1 MIKNSLAK
9 SLLSAMTFVALVMP
23 MAAHATNGYFLPGYG
38 AKSIGMGGVGV
49 AYAQDSLAAAAN
61 PAGIAGMGFRV
72 DIGLALFSPI
82 RTAAVGSA
90 AGGASALKFNGS
102 ADSSNTLFPIPNA
115 GFTMDFDDRLS
126 LGFAMVGNG
135 GMNTTYHPNF
145 FTFDLGIPGVPPVG
159 SEKLGVDMMQMLIP
173 ITAAYKVDEH
183 NAVGFSFVPAIQT
196 FLARGLQAFALFGTS
211 SDGEHL
217 TNNGRDNAH
226 GAGTRVGWMGKYFD
240 DRLTLG
246 ATYAS
251 KIRMSKFKRYSGLFA
266 EGGGFDIPANYAWG
280 FAIKPTPKVTIAFD
294 SERILYA
301 DIRSVHNQG
310 PTNVLGFGGL
320 PYTSDPHKLLGLDNG
335 MGFGWDNQQVY
346 KFGVDYKYN
355 EAWVFRTGYNYGHT
369 PIPNEQLTFN
379 TLAPAVVER
388 HYTMGFTYSP
398 DKSSEMT
405 FAYLHAMGKKQS
417 SCNNNIV
424 NCVNIQMYQND
435 FELSYAWKF

>member
-1 MIKNSLAK
+1 MIKNPLVQ
-9 SLLSAMTFVALVMP
+9 SLLSAAIFSVLAIP

-72 DIGLALFSPI
+72 DLGLGLFSPNRSAEI
-82 RTAAVGSA
+82 GTA
-90 AGGASALKFNGS
+90 AGGTDAGFGFSGS
-102 ADSSNTLFPIPNA
+102 ADSSNKLYPVPNA

-126 LGFAMVGNG
+126 LGFALIANG
-135 GMNTTYHPNF
+135 GMNTTYYPNF
-145 FTFDLGIPGVPPVG
+145 FGLSSHKDQ
-159 SEKLGVDMMQMLIP
+159 KLGVDMMQMLMP

-196 FLARGLQAFALFGTS
+196 FAARGLFQFGAFGVS
-211 SDGEHL
+211 SDKEHL
-217 TNNGRDNAH
+217 TDNGRDNAH
-226 GAGTRVGWMGKYFD
+226 GAGIRLGWMGKYFD

-280 FAIKPTPKVTIAFD
+280 IAFKPTPKVTIAFD

-310 PTNVLGFGGL
+310 PTN
-320 PYTSDPHKLLGLDNG
+320 TSGIPGVPAFNDPSTKLGLDNG

-379 TLAPAVVER
+379 TLAPAVVEK

-417 SCNNNIV
+417 GCNNNIV
-424 NCVNIQMYQND
+424 NCVSIQMYQND
-435 FELSYAWKF
+435 FEFSYAWKF